1 MSSGRVCV
9 RRLFVLRSVASC
21 VAFVLC
27 WFVWRSCAAADRAA
41 AHRGKP
47 KTADCGSEAKGGGR
61 YTGWPRAGYG
71 LRTDG
76 RRAGIGQT
84 WTNPAIPRWAAARGG
99 WTCHGRETDT
109 PRATH
114 GRFPYGR
121 TTGGRRTGNGHQTG
135 GGRAGIRLLP
145 TFCDIPRWAAA
156 WRTWDG
162 LLTGGRRTAGTGRP
176 PYHGLLAGGGS
187 PDRIAAISLNW
198 NQSYIKIT
206 RLPMQGGPRKKSI
219 ACQSGQGGEKGG
231 WAFALARYVFC
242 LY

>member
-1 MSSGRVCV
+1 MRRTRNGHTTDRTRARYGLLTVCGLECGVERARLCSSVVRSAFGRVLCGV
-9 RRLFVLRSVASC
+9 RLVLVR
-21 VAFVLC
+21 VAFV
-27 WFVWRSCAAADRAA
+27 
-41 AHRGKP
+41 RGGSQGEA
-47 KTADCGSEAKGGGR
+47 ADCGSEAQGGGR

-162 LLTGGRRTAGTGRP
+162 LLTGGRWAA
-176 PYHGLLAGGGS
+176 HGLETGG
-187 PDRIAAISLNW
+187 
-198 NQSYIKIT
+198 T
-206 RLPMQGGPRKKSI
+206 RTIPPTGGQRASDGR
-219 ACQSGQGGEKGG
+219 ATDGGRG
-231 WAFALARYVFC
+231 ATATDF
-242 LY
+242 

>member
-1 MSSGRVCV
+1 MSVV
-9 RRLFVLRSVASC
+9 RSAFVRRSVASC

-27 WFVWRSCAAADRAA
+27 WFVWRSCAAA
-41 AHRGKP
+41 HRGKP
-47 KTADCGSEAKGGGR
+47 KAADCGSEAQGGGR

-156 WRTWDG
+156 WRRTCHGRGTDTPRATHG
-162 LLTGGRRTAGTGRP
+162 LETGGTRTIPPTGGQRASD
-176 PYHGLLAGGGS
+176 GRATDGGRGATAT
-187 PDRIAAISLNW
+187 D
-198 NQSYIKIT
+198 
-206 RLPMQGGPRKKSI
+206 
-219 ACQSGQGGEKGG
+219 
-231 WAFALARYVFC
+231 F
-242 LY
+242 